1 MSESTIADRVKQIRT
16 SAGLTQQQFAERV
29 QLKRNTITLI
39 ESGRATSEQTIH
51 AISRE
56 FHVDEVWLRTGVGE
70 PYRRMSRKEEIAAFM
85 GDALS
90 GPADFRE
97 VVLSAM
103 ARFGEAEWA
112 ALAHMTRIVL
122 EEQQRL
128 EREQAAQEPEPP
140 SES

>member
-1 MSESTIADRVKQIRT
+1 MSESTVSERMRQVRT
-16 SAGLTQQQFAERV
+16 DAGLTQQQFADRV
-29 QLKRNTITLI
+29 HLKQSTVASI
-39 ESGRATSEQTIH
+39 EGGRATSDQTIGVVCQ
-51 AISRE
+51 E
-56 FHVDEVWLRTGVGE
+56 FGVDEVWLRSGVGE
-70 PYRRMSRKEEIAAFM
+70 PYRQMSRKEEIAAFM

>member
-1 MSESTIADRVKQIRT
+1 
-16 SAGLTQQQFAERV
+16 
-29 QLKRNTITLI
+29 
-39 ESGRATSEQTIH
+39 
-51 AISRE
+51 
-56 FHVDEVWLRTGVGE
+56 
-70 PYRRMSRKEEIAAFM
+70 MSRKEEIAAFM

-103 ARFGEAEWA
+103 ARFGEAEWT

-128 EREQAAQEPEPP
+128 EREQAAQESEPP
-140 SES
+140 SEF